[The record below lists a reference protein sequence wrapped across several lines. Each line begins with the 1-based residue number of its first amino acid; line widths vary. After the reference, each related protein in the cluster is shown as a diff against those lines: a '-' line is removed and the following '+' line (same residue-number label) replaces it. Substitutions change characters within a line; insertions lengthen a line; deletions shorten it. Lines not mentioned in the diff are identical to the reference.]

1 MNINLNHM
9 LKKLLCPL
17 SLLFCFALNT
27 STDALAQCVPNTSI
41 TDPGIYPDSATGL
54 TPAIVNQPYAQD
66 MQLRVPV
73 DTVTTLG
80 GAPITVQI
88 TSITLTQFIGLP
100 PGLTYTCTPSNCVY
114 PGGTN
119 GCVLISGTPLV
130 AGNYNPL
137 AITTTLGSFSGFPL
151 TQVDTIDY
159 YFINVSSSATGIY
172 ESTGTGFSLE
182 QNMPNPADGPTTFRF
197 MLPHA
202 GEAEFRLIN
211 LIGKEVYRTR
221 MDGIQGENSFSID
234 SRNFSEGVYMYT
246 LEFEGQTLSRRM
258 VISRK

>member
-1 MNINLNHM
+1 M
-9 LKKLLCPL
+9 LKQRLSYLLIL
-17 SLLFCFALNT
+17 IIGIMFSAHD
-27 STDALAQCVPNTSI
+27 STAQCTPNTSI

-54 TPAIVNQPYAQD
+54 TPAVVGQPYIQE

-73 DTVTTLG
+73 DTVTTFG
-80 GAPITVQI
+80 GVPVTIPI

-100 PGLTYTCTPSNCVY
+100 PGLTYACNPANCVF

-137 AITTTLGSFSGFPL
+137 AITTTLGTFSGFPV
-151 TQVDTIDY
+151 TQVDTVDY
-159 YFINVSSSATGIY
+159 YFINVSNTSTGIS
-172 ESTGTGFSLE
+172 EGTGIQLSLD
-182 QNMPNPADGPTTFRF
+182 QNMPNPADGITTFRF
-197 MLPHA
+197 SLPHT
-202 GEAEFRLIN
+202 GEAEFRLFN

-221 MDGIQGENSFSID
+221 MDGNQGENSFTLD

-246 LEFEGQTLSRRM
+246 LEFEGQSLSRRM